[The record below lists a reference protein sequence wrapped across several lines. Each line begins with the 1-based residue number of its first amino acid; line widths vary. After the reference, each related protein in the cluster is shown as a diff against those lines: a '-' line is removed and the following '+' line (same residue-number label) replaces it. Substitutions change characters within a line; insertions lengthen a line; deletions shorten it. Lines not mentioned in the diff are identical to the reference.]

1 MIHPLFHL
9 IATRPQLLV
18 DHAEAYGELAGEELA
33 KLTARWRRRIALTAV
48 ALCCVGVAATLG
60 GVALMLWA
68 VTPSA
73 NLQFPW
79 ALLAVP
85 SLPAAMALICLLVA
99 RGGDSPT
106 GIDALREQLSAD
118 IAMLRS
124 VTAVQP

>member
-68 VTPSA
+68 VIPAA
-73 NLQFPW
+73 NIQAPW
-79 ALLAVP
+79 ALFAAP
-85 SLPAAMALICLLVA
+85 ALPALVA
-99 RGGDSPT
+99 LWCASESRRDGGDSFNELKQQ
-106 GIDALREQLSAD
+106 IAADLLMLREVS
-118 IAMLRS
+118 
-124 VTAVQP
+124 TA